1 MSLESTTNAIED
13 HLIDSISFKLAP
25 GASYVTDRRSVS
37 FFPQG
42 SNIYKPQTGTKV
54 IKIALTGT
62 GEWLDPSTLQLQ
74 FKLENGENKGL
85 YIVGQ
90 PHTFFRRA
98 RLMCGGTVV
107 EDIDQYNRVH
117 EMLGILSGKL
127 NRDMDDV
134 SSNSKRWDSDEIYNV
149 ISNDLLNATNN
160 SQAPLNNIAV
170 KFPNQSNLLTVRVEL
185 IISSVNFKIIFA
197 IRLSNS
203 A

>member
-1 MSLESTTNAIED
+1 M
-13 HLIDSISFKLAP
+13 AP

-74 FKLENGENKGL
+74 FKLENTGGANKAL
-85 YIVGQ
+85 YVVGQ

-117 EMLGILSGKL
+117 EMLSVLSGKF

-134 SSNSKRWDSDEIYNV
+134 SSVSKRWDSDEVYNA
-149 ISNDLLNATNN
+149 IS
-160 SQAPLNNIAV
+160 Q
-170 KFPNQSNLLTVRVEL
+170 NLLDATDNANPPDFVVADLAAQAFALSL
-185 IISSVNFKIIFA
+185 IHI
-197 IRLSNS
+197 
-203 A
+203 

>member
-1 MSLESTTNAIED
+1 MSLEATTNAIED
-13 HLIDSISFKLAP
+13 HLIDSISFKLQP

-62 GEWLDPSTLQLQ
+62 GEWLDPSTVQLQ
-74 FKLENGENKGL
+74 FQLKNEQDKKL
-85 YIVGQ
+85 YVVGG
-90 PHTFFRRA
+90 PHSFIRRA

-117 EMLGILSGKL
+117 EKLIVLSGKF

-134 SSNSKRWDSDEIYNV
+134 SSVSKRWDSDEV
-149 ISNDLLNATNN
+149 HDAVSN
-160 SQAPLNNIAV
+160 
-170 KFPNQSNLLTVRVEL
+170 NLLDAY
-185 IISSVNFKIIFA
+185 KK
-197 IRLSNS
+197 
-203 A
+203 

>member
-1 MSLESTTNAIED
+1 MSLEATTNAIED
-13 HLIDSISFKLAP
+13 HLIDAISFKLPP

-74 FKLENGENKGL
+74 FKLRNEENKGL
-85 YIVGQ
+85 YVVGQ

-117 EMLGILSGKL
+117 EMLSVLSGTH
-127 NRDMDDV
+127 NRDMDDT
-134 SSNSKRWDSDEIYNV
+134 SSMSKRWDSEGVYDAVRN
-149 ISNDLLNATNN
+149 NLLSATNN
-160 SQAPLNNIAV
+160 EHDPAFNIGAIPALPSGTTVDLAALNG
-170 KFPNQSNLLTVRVEL
+170 
-185 IISSVNFKIIFA
+185 ISTLVNNKNH
-197 IRLSNS
+197 RN
-203 A
+203 

>member
-1 MSLESTTNAIED
+1 MSLEATTNAIED

-25 GASYVTDRRSVS
+25 GASYVNDRRSVS

-74 FKLENGENKGL
+74 FKLRNEENKGL
-85 YIVGQ
+85 YVVGQ

-117 EMLGILSGKL
+117 EMLSVLSGTH
-127 NRDMDDV
+127 NRDMDDT
-134 SSNSKRWDSDEIYNV
+134 SSMSKRWDSEDIYKVVQN
-149 ISNDLLNATNN
+149 NLLSAENN
-160 SQAPLNNIAV
+160 EQDPVFNIA
-170 KFPNQSNLLTVRVEL
+170 
-185 IISSVNFKIIFA
+185 A
-197 IRLSNS
+197 ILAASL
-203 A
+203 